1 VQGITAYSCYIPHY
15 RLTHDKIRQALGAG
29 PAKGSRSV
37 ASFDEDTTSM
47 AVEAALPTVR
57 AAGARTPQ
65 RLLFATATPAY
76 LDKSSAATV
85 HAALGLPDSVAA
97 VDVGGAL
104 GSGAAT
110 LVLAADS
117 TTPTLAVMAD
127 QRTGLAGGTDERDG
141 GDVAAAFLLGGPG
154 PVLAE
159 VLSTSSSTLE
169 VLERWRLPGDAASR
183 SWEDRFAESA
193 YAEVAHAA
201 FVDALKRAS
210 LTPDAVDHLIVSG
223 MAARAVRSFVAAT
236 GVPPSAV
243 ADDLT
248 TKLGNGGAAQIGL
261 LLAAQLDVAQPG
273 QVIVAVHISDGATA
287 VVLRATKA
295 IAKGRQERAVTSQ
308 VEGGDESLMYTQFLH
323 WRGQLTKEPPRR
335 PDPAGPSA
343 PAALRNHAFKFALRG
358 TRCTACQ
365 TVHVTPSR
373 VCADCHARDEMEVYE
388 LAHRTATIR
397 TFTIDRLAYTPSPP
411 LIVAVIDFDG
421 GGRMRSVLTDVSPD
435 AVAIGDRVRMTFR
448 RVVTAEGIHNY
459 FWKAC
464 PVNEESK

>member
-1 VQGITAYSCYIPHY
+1 
-15 RLTHDKIRQALGAG
+15 
-29 PAKGSRSV
+29 
-37 ASFDEDTTSM
+37 
-47 AVEAALPTVR
+47 
-57 AAGARTPQ
+57 
-65 RLLFATATPAY
+65 
-76 LDKSSAATV
+76 V
-85 HAALGLPDSVAA
+85 HAALGLPESVAA
-97 VDVGGAL
+97 IDVGGAL
-104 GSGAAT
+104 GSGIAS

-117 TTPTLAVMAD
+117 ATPTLAVMAD
-127 QRTGLAGGTDERDG
+127 QRSGFAGGADEREG
-141 GDVAAAFLLGGPG
+141 GDVAAAFLFGGPG

-159 VLSTSSSTLE
+159 VLSTSTSTVE
-169 VLERWRLPGDAASR
+169 VLERWRMPGDTASR

-193 YAEVAHAA
+193 YAEVAQTA

-210 LTPDAVDHLIVSG
+210 LTPDAVDRLVVSG
-223 MAARAVRSFVAAT
+223 MAGRAVRSFVAGT
-236 GVPPSAV
+236 GLPASIV
-243 ADDLT
+243 ADDLSA
-248 TKLGNGGAAQIGL
+248 KLGNGGAAQIGL
-261 LLAAQLDVAQPG
+261 LLAAQLDLAEPG

-287 VVLRATKA
+287 LVLRTTEAVT
-295 IAKGRQERAVTSQ
+295 KGRQERSVIAQ
-308 VEGGDESLMYTQFLH
+308 VQDGDESLMYTQFLH

-373 VCADCHARDEMEVYE
+373 VCASCHARDEMEPYE
-388 LAHRTATIR
+388 LAHRAATIR

-435 AVAIGDRVRMTFR
+435 SVAIGDRVRMTFR
-448 RVVTAEGIHNY
+448 RVVTADGIHNY

-464 PVNEESK
+464 PVNEESE